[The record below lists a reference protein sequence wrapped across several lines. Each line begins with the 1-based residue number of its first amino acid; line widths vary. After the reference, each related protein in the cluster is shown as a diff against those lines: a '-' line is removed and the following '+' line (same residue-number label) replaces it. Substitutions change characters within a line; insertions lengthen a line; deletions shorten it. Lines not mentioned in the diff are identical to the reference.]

1 MHRELR
7 RVTKNGIEIFDY
19 KNPSVHGFHISL
31 FLRAGSIYES
41 TSGITHF
48 LEHAAIRNVDYVMND
63 GLYSLLD
70 RHGIEF
76 NASTFSEMVQ
86 FYVAG
91 SSPNFDIAASV
102 ITTLLSPIILPL
114 AEVKTESDRIKAEI
128 RESDDRTSLTTFTG
142 NIVHEGTSLSHSI
155 TGTLGSVSK
164 ITGKALEEYRRS
176 VMTSQ
181 NIFFYVT
188 GSYTDDNLKFLAE
201 KIEEYT
207 VPNGIMRENIAP
219 VCHKFGHRDGKVH
232 IKNADFTML
241 RFSFDMDMT
250 KMTMSETDLLYDML
264 LGGYNS
270 RFFIEMSEKRG
281 LFYDISGSSERYRN
295 IGILAFSFEVRGGS
309 VYDAVEITLGILK
322 GFRDNIPSEDA
333 MMKAGYVDNA
343 YLLYD
348 DPRELNFTFA
358 YDNHIMNSGYKTVEE
373 RAERYKSITPH
384 RISEVAQELFRP
396 ENLTLTLK
404 GNKKKID
411 ISKIEAIIA
420 EKL

>member
-1 MHRELR
+1 
-7 RVTKNGIEIFDY
+7 
-19 KNPSVHGFHISL
+19 VHGFHISL
-31 FLRAGSIYES
+31 FLRAGSIYEG

-48 LEHAAIRNVDYVMND
+48 LEHAAIRNVDYVMKD

-91 SSPNFDIAASV
+91 AAENFNIAASV
-102 ITTLLSPIILPL
+102 ITSVLSPIILPPS
-114 AEVKTESDRIKAEI
+114 EIKTESDRIKAEI
-128 RESDDRTSLTTFTG
+128 REGDDRTSLTTFTG
-142 NIVHEGTSLSHSI
+142 NIVHEGTSLSRSI
-155 TGTLGSVSK
+155 TGTLGSVGK
-164 ITGKALEEYRRS
+164 ITGKLLEEYRRS
-176 VMTSQ
+176 VMTSE

-188 GSYTDDNLKFLAE
+188 GSYTEENLKFLAE
-201 KIEEYT
+201 KIGEYT
-207 VPNGIMRENIAP
+207 IPSGTMRENIAP
-219 VCHKFGHRDGKVH
+219 VCHKFGQRDGKVH

-250 KMTMSETDLLYDML
+250 KMTMAETDLIYDML

-270 RFFIEMSEKRG
+270 KFFIEMSEKRG
-281 LFYDISGSSERYRN
+281 LFYDISGASKIYKN
-295 IGILAFSFEVRGGS
+295 IGTLAFSYEVRGGS
-309 VYDAVEITLGILK
+309 VYDAVEMTLGILK
-322 GFRDNIPSEDA
+322 DFRDNIPTEES

-373 RAERYKSITPH
+373 RAKRYKSITPE
-384 RISEVAQELFRP
+384 RIREVARELFRP

-411 ISKIEAIIA
+411 TSRLEAIIA

>member
-1 MHRELR
+1 MHKEMR

-31 FLRAGSIYES
+31 FLRAGSIYEG

-48 LEHAAIRNVDYVMND
+48 LEHAAIRNVDYVMKD

-86 FYVAG
+86 FYVSG
-91 SSPNFDIAASV
+91 SSPNFDIASSV
-102 ITTLLSPIILPL
+102 ITTLLSPIILPPT
-114 AEVKTESDRIKAEI
+114 EIKTESERIKAEI

-142 NIVHEGTSLSHSI
+142 NIVHEGTSLSRSI

-176 VMTSQ
+176 VMTSE

-188 GSYTDDNLKFLAE
+188 GSYTEENLKFLAE
-201 KIEEYT
+201 KIEEYS
-207 VPNGIMRENIAP
+207 VPKGKMRENVAP

-241 RFSFDMDMT
+241 RFSFDMDMS

-281 LFYDISGSSERYRN
+281 LFYDITGSSERYSN
-295 IGILAFSFEVRGGS
+295 IGTLAFSFEVRGGS
-309 VYDAVEITLGILK
+309 VYDAVEITLEILK
-322 GFRDNIPSEDA
+322 DFRDNIQQEDA

-373 RAERYKSITPH
+373 RAERYKSITPK
-384 RISEVAQELFRP
+384 RIKEVARELFRP

-411 ISKIEAIIA
+411 ISKLEAIIA